1 MSRHEFQDD
10 LDAIARIDAVPLIL
24 DVLCRTTGMGFAA
37 IARVTEDRWI
47 TCQARDEIAFGLTAG
62 SELKVNTT
70 ICREVRA
77 RCEPVVIEHVA
88 EDARFHDHPTPA
100 MYGFQSYVS
109 MPIVR
114 RNGNFF
120 GTLCAIGPRPAKV
133 NTPETIGTFRL
144 FAELIAFHLDADER
158 LAAAESVRRLNESLE
173 ERLAERSAA
182 LRLYENIV
190 QSDTAPIC
198 AFDTGF
204 RLIAFNQAHSD
215 HFHRIYGYRV
225 RIGDVFPDLFLP
237 GQSEVIRGFM
247 ARALAGEVFTVTE
260 EFGDPDLAKP
270 CWEVAY
276 NPLWDEAGR
285 IVGAFHHAIDISA
298 RVRTEAELAAA
309 QDALRQSQKMEAV
322 GQLTGGLAHDFNNLL
337 TGITGSLELMGTRIA
352 QGRAADVDRYID
364 AAQGAARRAA
374 ALTHRLL
381 AFSRRQTLDPKPTDV
396 NRLVAGMDELIRR
409 TIGPQVAMADRSPP
423 PGCGRRWSI
432 RASSRTRC
440 STSASTPATR
450 CRTAAGSTI
459 ETANRLLDA
468 RAAAE
473 RDVPPGST
481 CRCACPTPA
490 PGCRRRC
497 RPGVRPVLHHQA
509 DRPGHRARPVD
520 DLRLRAAVRRPGA
533 HPLRGRAGHHGLP
546 VPAAIPW
553 SVAAA
558 ERPAELVRAPRAVH
572 GETVLVV
579 DDEPIVRMLVAEVL
593 EELGYTAMEAA
604 DGAAGLQVLRSDV
617 RIDLLVTDVG
627 LPGGMN
633 GRQVADAARVAGPA
647 SRCCSSPATRRPPC
661 SATATSIPA
670 CTC

>member
-47 TCQARDEIAFGLTAG
+47 TCQARDQIAFGLTAG
-62 SELKVNTT
+62 GELKVSTT

-114 RNGNFF
+114 RNGDFF

-215 HFHRIYGYRV
+215 HFHRIYGHRV

-276 NPLWDEAGR
+276 NPLRDEAGR

-309 QDALRQSQKMEAV
+309 QDALRQSQKMDAV
-322 GQLTGGLAHDFNNLL
+322 GQLTGRLAHDFNNLL
-337 TGITGSLELMGTRIA
+337 TGITGSLELMRTRIA
-352 QGRAADVDRYID
+352 QGRAAEAGRYVD
-364 AAQGAARRAA
+364 AAQGPPGARR
-374 ALTHRLL
+374 R
-381 AFSRRQTLDPKPTDV
+381 
-396 NRLVAGMDELIRR
+396 
-409 TIGPQVAMADRSPP
+409 
-423 PGCGRRWSI
+423 
-432 RASSRTRC
+432 
-440 STSASTPATR
+440 
-450 CRTAAGSTI
+450 
-459 ETANRLLDA
+459 
-468 RAAAE
+468 
-473 RDVPPGST
+473 
-481 CRCACPTPA
+481 
-490 PGCRRRC
+490 
-497 RPGVRPVLHHQA
+497 
-509 DRPGHRARPVD
+509 
-520 DLRLRAAVRRPGA
+520 
-533 HPLRGRAGHHGLP
+533 
-546 VPAAIPW
+546 
-553 SVAAA
+553 
-558 ERPAELVRAPRAVH
+558 
-572 GETVLVV
+572 
-579 DDEPIVRMLVAEVL
+579 
-593 EELGYTAMEAA
+593 
-604 DGAAGLQVLRSDV
+604 
-617 RIDLLVTDVG
+617 
-627 LPGGMN
+627 
-633 GRQVADAARVAGPA
+633 
-647 SRCCSSPATRRPPC
+647 
-661 SATATSIPA
+661 
-670 CTC
+670 